1 MIGSV
6 VPSSK
11 FLSKKMLDH
20 LDFSSAEFVVEL
32 GPGTGVFTDRII
44 EKLGKDTTLLVIE
57 LNDTFYKDLK
67 SRITDKRV
75 HIKKGSASDLQK
87 FMNEL
92 KTVQADFIVSS
103 LPLAVIPDILRKRI
117 VLEANAQ
124 LNDQGEFIQ
133 FQYSLQ
139 SFKLFKKVFNKV
151 SVRPCLFNMPPAFV
165 YSCKKN

>member
-1 MIGSV
+1 
-6 VPSSK
+6 
-11 FLSKKMLDH
+11 MLDH

-44 EKLGKDTTLLVIE
+44 EKLGKDTNLLVIE
-57 LNDTFYKDLK
+57 LNDTFHKDLK
-67 SRITDKRV
+67 SRIKDKRV
-75 HIKKGSASDLQK
+75 HIRKGSASDLQK

-92 KTVQADFIVSS
+92 NMVQADFIVSS

-124 LNDQGEFIQ
+124 LNDNGEFIQ

>member
-1 MIGSV
+1 M
-6 VPSSK
+6 
-11 FLSKKMLDH
+11 
-20 LDFSSAEFVVEL
+20 
-32 GPGTGVFTDRII
+32 
-44 EKLGKDTTLLVIE
+44 VIE

-67 SRITDKRV
+67 NRITDKRV
-75 HIKKGSASDLQK
+75 HIRKGSASDLQK

-92 KTVQADFIVSS
+92 NVVQADFIVSS
-103 LPLAVIPDILRKRI
+103 LPLAMIPDILRKRI
-117 VLEANAQ
+117 IIEVNAQ

-165 YSCKKN
+165 YSCKKIRIYNYLRKKFRSCLMFKIYHCSLEKEYFLTK

>member
-1 MIGSV
+1 
-6 VPSSK
+6 
-11 FLSKKMLDH
+11 MLDH

-44 EKLGKDTTLLVIE
+44 EKLGKETTLLVIE
-57 LNDTFYKDLK
+57 LNDTFYKELK

-75 HIKKGSASDLQK
+75 HIKKGSASNLQK
-87 FMNEL
+87 FMNDL
-92 KTVQADFIVSS
+92 NMVQADFIVSS
-103 LPLAVIPDILRKRI
+103 LPLAVIPDIIRKRI

-124 LNDQGEFIQ
+124 LNDNGEFIQ

-151 SVRPCLFNMPPAFV
+151 SVRPCLFNVPPAFV

>member
-57 LNDTFYKDLK
+57 LNDT
-67 SRITDKRV
+67 
-75 HIKKGSASDLQK
+75 
-87 FMNEL
+87 
-92 KTVQADFIVSS
+92 
-103 LPLAVIPDILRKRI
+103 
-117 VLEANAQ
+117 
-124 LNDQGEFIQ
+124 
-133 FQYSLQ
+133 
-139 SFKLFKKVFNKV
+139 
-151 SVRPCLFNMPPAFV
+151 
-165 YSCKKN
+165 